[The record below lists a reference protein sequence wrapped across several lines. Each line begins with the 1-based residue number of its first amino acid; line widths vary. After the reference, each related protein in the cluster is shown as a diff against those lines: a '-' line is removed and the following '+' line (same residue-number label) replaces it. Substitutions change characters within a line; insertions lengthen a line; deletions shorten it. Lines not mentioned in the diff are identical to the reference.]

1 MEVVQQK
8 KLFIVYYWL
17 KNNFKMTSYRLRMG
31 DVQQTK
37 FNITVY
43 NEICLLFF

>member
-8 KLFIVYYWL
+8 MLLIVMIP
-17 KNNFKMTSYRLRMG
+17 KNNFEMTSYRLRMG
-31 DVQQTK
+31 DVQQTN

-43 NEICLLFF
+43 NGICLLFF